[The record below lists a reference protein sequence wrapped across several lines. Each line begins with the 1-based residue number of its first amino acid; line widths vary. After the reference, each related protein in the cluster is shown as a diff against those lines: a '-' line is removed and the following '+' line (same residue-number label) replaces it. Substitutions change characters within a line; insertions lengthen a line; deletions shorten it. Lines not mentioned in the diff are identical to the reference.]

1 MPSSPQSSP
10 KAATTTA
17 TQLPWTSE
25 DDAGWPDDSYDVD
38 DEDIL
43 LGSLDEKEEDKNEDD
58 PPIVLNSDDDD
69 DDDGN
74 GIVSPDESTRTT
86 PAFNQIPPE
95 PTPHHHPSSTS
106 SAMNDV
112 NNNDTDNGNN
122 KNNAAPARNILST
135 ISSPYTNTPMSQ
147 VRTPLSQVGTPLE
160 LYDGE
165 DNFEETVRKRNRVS
179 LFFSHNKM
187 MHVTSLHIL
196 LYRYNMKMIKR
207 ERNSLIAIGLKTLAT
222 SVMIF

>member
-10 KAATTTA
+10 KAATTA
-17 TQLPWTSE
+17 TQLPWTPD

-43 LGSLDEKEEDKNEDD
+43 RSLDEKEEDKNGDD
-58 PPIVLNSDDDD
+58 PPIVLNSDDDG
-69 DDDGN
+69 DDGN

-95 PTPHHHPSSTS
+95 PTHPSSTS
-106 SAMNDV
+106 STINDV
-112 NNNDTDNGNN
+112 NNNDNVNGNN
-122 KNNAAPARNILST
+122 NNNNNAAPARNILST

-147 VRTPLSQVGTPLE
+147 VCTPLSQVGTPLE

-179 LFFSHNKM
+179 FFF
-187 MHVTSLHIL
+187 TQ
-196 LYRYNMKMIKR
+196 
-207 ERNSLIAIGLKTLAT
+207 
-222 SVMIF
+222 